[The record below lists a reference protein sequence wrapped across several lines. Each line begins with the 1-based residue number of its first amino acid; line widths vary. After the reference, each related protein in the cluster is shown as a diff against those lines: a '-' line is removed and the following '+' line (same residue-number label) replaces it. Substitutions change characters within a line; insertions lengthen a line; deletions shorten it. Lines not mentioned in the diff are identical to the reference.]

1 MSTYVAKPDDI
12 QRKWYVVDAADQT
25 LGRLASRISL
35 VLTGKSKPEYTPSMD
50 CGDYVIVINAAKE
63 INLTG
68 NKLAQRPIIITGY
81 PGGLRQI
88 NYATM
93 MQKKTERVIRLR

>member
-50 CGDYVIVINAAKE
+50 CGDYVIVINAAKV
-63 INLTG
+63 NLTG
-68 NKLAQRPIIITGY
+68 NKLAQKTYNYHTGY

-93 MQKKTERVIRLR
+93 MQKNQ